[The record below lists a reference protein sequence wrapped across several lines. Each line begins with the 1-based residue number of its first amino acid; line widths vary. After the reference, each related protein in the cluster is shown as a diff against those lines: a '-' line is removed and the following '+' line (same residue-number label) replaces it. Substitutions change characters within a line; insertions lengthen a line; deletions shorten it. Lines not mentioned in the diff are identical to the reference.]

1 MIEWQRIVSVL
12 LGCLISIPVF
22 FIGNLLR
29 FFKVGRELFHVK
41 TRYVPP
47 DCLFDPK
54 YGEHKYLV
62 GFNGVKI
69 HYVESG
75 DVSKPL
81 LLFVHGWPQFWF
93 TWRYQIEHF
102 QKVK

>member
-41 TRYVPP
+41 TRDVPP
-47 DCLFDPK
+47 DVCWILRMENTSTWMVSMESRSTTLSLVTSPSLYCCLFM
-54 YGEHKYLV
+54 V
-62 GFNGVKI
+62 GPS
-69 HYVESG
+69 SG
-75 DVSKPL
+75 L
-81 LLFVHGWPQFWF
+81 LGDIRLSTSG
-93 TWRYQIEHF
+93 R
-102 QKVK
+102 